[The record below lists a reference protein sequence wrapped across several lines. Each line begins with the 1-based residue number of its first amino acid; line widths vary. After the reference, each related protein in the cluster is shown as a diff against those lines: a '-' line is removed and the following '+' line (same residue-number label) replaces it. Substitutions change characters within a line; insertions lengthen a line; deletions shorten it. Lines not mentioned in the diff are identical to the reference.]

1 MYYTYVLRS
10 FKDNQHYT
18 GFRGVS
24 NKDLSSIRKVFKE
37 SAQILFNRVNVQRR
51 TSNKKSALSFIQH
64 SMLDVYPVK

>member
-10 FKDNQHYT
+10 FKDNQYYT

-37 SAQILFNRVNVQRR
+37 SAQILFNRVNAQHRMWNEKEKKNDERR
-51 TSNKKSALSFIQH
+51 TIE
-64 SMLDVYPVK
+64 